1 MESSGGSKRW
11 TLGAAAFA
19 LLSALLA
26 ASAPAASLPADILP
40 LSAVR
45 TGMKGYGLTV
55 VHDSLVE
62 RFDVEVLG
70 IVPNTL
76 GRSQII
82 VRVGGLGLEKT
93 GILQGMS
100 GSPVYFEGRLAG
112 AVAHSWAFAKEPVGA
127 VTPIESMLAID
138 GGEES
143 QGVQGREAGAGIERS
158 ARFTSSPTGFADFAA
173 AVVLPEEERLAALR
187 RIVDAR
193 PAWPAHGPSSLLAPV
208 STGFPVDTLGRWRAD
223 LGRLGIPLASGA
235 LPALPGTALQAAER
249 ARPVAP
255 LAPGSAMT
263 ALLIDGD
270 LQLGATGTVTRVD
283 GEGRFLAFGHPF
295 LGAGTIELPVAPAE
309 VVTVF
314 PSANLSFKVAYALAP
329 AYRLTHDR
337 DSGVAGRTDRTVS
350 LVPVRFRLESGGGS
364 VRTLSWGVARETA
377 LLPILLSIS
386 LDAALTTL
394 DATPVDRTLRLR
406 VAVDTKAGPFVYA
419 DQMSGPRAK
428 ELALMTSNVLTGLIA
443 QNDYEEPGIT
453 GVDVSI
459 VSTPGERRLRVV
471 EAALSTRKAAPGET
485 LHVAVRLVDRRGVEQ
500 TRVLSLTVPKET
512 PEGRAMVL
520 VGDGSA
526 ASSARLAAQ
535 PSEPRSLAGLRDAI
549 ARLVPA
555 DRLAALLL
563 VPARG
568 ATTGDGTLTAL
579 PPSFGMVLS
588 EGSEGNPRPSV
599 PSRIL
604 AEEILVLDRPASGSV
619 RLELEVERPRS

>member
-1 MESSGGSKRW
+1 
-11 TLGAAAFA
+11 
-19 LLSALLA
+19 
-26 ASAPAASLPADILP
+26 
-40 LSAVR
+40 
-45 TGMKGYGLTV
+45 MKGYGLTV
-55 VHDSLVE
+55 LHGSLVE

-70 IVPNTL
+70 VVPNTL

-93 GILQGMS
+93 GILAGMS

-112 AVAHSWAFAKEPVGA
+112 AVASTWGFAKEPVGA

-138 GGEES
+138 GADVDTKSE
-143 QGVQGREAGAGIERS
+143 GATHRGFS
-158 ARFTSSPTGFADFAA
+158 AAGFAEFAA
-173 AVVLPEEERLAALR
+173 AVALPEDERLLALR

-193 PAWPAHGPSSLLAPV
+193 PGWPAHAPASLLAPV
-208 STGFPVDTLGRWRAD
+208 STGFPVDTLGRWSAD
-223 LGRLGIPLASGA
+223 LGRLGIPLASG
-235 LPALPGTALQAAER
+235 PLPGLLGTPLQAAER
-249 ARPVAP
+249 ARPAAP
-255 LAPGSAMT
+255 LAAGSALT

-295 LGAGTIELPVAPAE
+295 LGAGSIELPAAPAE
-309 VVTVF
+309 VVTIF
-314 PSANLSFKVAYALAP
+314 PSANLSFKLAYALAP
-329 AYRLTHDR
+329 MYRLTHDR
-337 DSGVAGRTDRTVS
+337 DSGVAGRTDRPAS
-350 LVPVRFRLESGGGS
+350 LVPVRFRLESGGKS
-364 VRTLSWGVARETA
+364 VRTLSWGVAREAA

-394 DATPVDRTLRLR
+394 DATPVERTLRLR

-419 DQMSGPRAK
+419 DQMTGPRAK
-428 ELALMTSNVLTGLIA
+428 ELALMTANVLTGLIV
-443 QNDYEEPGIT
+443 QNEYEEPGIT

-459 VSTPGERRLRVV
+459 VSTPGERRLRIVD
-471 EAALSTRKAAPGET
+471 AALSARKAAPGGT
-485 LHVAVRLVDRRGVEQ
+485 LHVTVRLVDRRGGVE

-512 PEGRAMVL
+512 PEGRAIVL
-520 VGDGSA
+520 VGDGNA
-526 ASSARLAAQ
+526 ASGARVAAQ
-535 PSEPRSLAGLRDAI
+535 PSEPRSLAGLRAAI

-563 VPARG
+563 VPGRG

-579 PPSFGMVLS
+579 PPSFAMVLS
-588 EGSEGNPRPSV
+588 EGSEGNPRHSV